1 MSQFSKHTKNIGLG
15 RGFDALIPKGFDNNI
30 LLDEAERIQK
40 ITIDLL
46 HPNNDQPRKL
56 FDEEA
61 IGQLASSIKRHGVL
75 QPLIVT
81 PKDDKT
87 DLYTIIAG
95 ERRWRAAKKAG
106 LKTIPVIVR
115 SSKELEQLEI
125 ALVENVQRVDLS
137 PLEQA
142 ESIERLH
149 QQFNLEYAAIAKRLG
164 KADTTVYNTVR
175 LLQLPADA
183 FNALRDKK
191 ISEGHARSVLALKD
205 FPDKQSELLKGIIRN
220 GWSVRQ
226 AERFVTAVKQS
237 GADKKVVK
245 ASVKSETPSTRRLS
259 RIISAPVSIRRMAK
273 GGKLEIGFSS
283 DEELERIIDDFVKKN

>member
-1 MSQFSKHTKNIGLG
+1 MSQVSKHTRDKGLG
-15 RGFDALIPKGFDNNI
+15 RGFDSLIPKGFDNNI
-30 LLDEAERIQK
+30 LLDEAERVQK

-46 HPNNDQPRKL
+46 HPNSDQPRKL

-61 IGQLASSIKRHGVL
+61 IEQLASSIKRHGIL

-81 PKDDKT
+81 PKDNKT
-87 DLYTIIAG
+87 ELYTIIAG

-115 SSKELEQLEI
+115 SSEELEQLEI

-142 ESIERLH
+142 QSIERLH
-149 QQFNLEYAAIAKRLG
+149 QQFNLEYVAIARRLG
-164 KADTTVYNTVR
+164 KADATVYNTVR
-175 LLQLPADA
+175 LLQLPSDA

-191 ISEGHARSVLALKD
+191 ITEGHARSVLALKD
-205 FPDKQSELLKGIIRN
+205 FPDKQTELLKGIIRN

-259 RIISAPVSIRRMAK
+259 KIISAPVSIRRMAK

-283 DEELERIIDDFVKKN
+283 DEELERIINDFVKKS